1 MAQLKINGK
10 SYDLAIRNM
19 AVVRKEEEM
28 ASVRTLSGSYVAQW
42 EFIKMVLKEE
52 DIMEL
57 FGSLELEEVPH
68 DLNFVTYVCNA
79 IDDAYMEQIT
89 RQQAERANKAI
100 NIKAIDKFI
109 QTGEAISKIENLKK

>member
-19 AVVRKEEEM
+19 AIVRKEEEM

-109 QTGEAISKIENLKK
+109 QTGEAISKIESIKK